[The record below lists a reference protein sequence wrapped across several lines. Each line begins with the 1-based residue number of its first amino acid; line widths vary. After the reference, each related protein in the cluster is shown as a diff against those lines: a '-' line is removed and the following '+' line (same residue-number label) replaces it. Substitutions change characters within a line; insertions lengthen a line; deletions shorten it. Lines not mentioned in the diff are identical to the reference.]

1 MIRHMKKRR
10 VLIVLLCVSLLLMF
24 WHLRS
29 REEIMDYEQI
39 AFNAMVEYV
48 KADLDKD
55 GYEPADYFYK
65 WSDEPEN
72 DITYMNTMLNKD
84 RQLTCVNYYA
94 TDGFKAWQGAV
105 IINNKD
111 LEVVDISSRH
121 IFTSG
126 VTPAMALSTSWREV
140 GKTVNLLQYYEPG
153 FFKENYGVFEGAKTA
168 ENFFL
173 KYLK

>member
-1 MIRHMKKRR
+1 MVQYMKNKRL
-10 VLIVLLCVSLLLMF
+10 LIVLLCVSLLLAF

-84 RQLTCVNYYA
+84 RQLTCVNFYA
-94 TDGFKAWQGAV
+94 TDGFSAWQGAV

-111 LEVVDISSRH
+111 LEVVDISSKH

-140 GKTVNLLQYYEPG
+140 GKMVNLLQYYEPG
-153 FFKENYGVFEGAKTA
+153 FFKENLGFSKLPKRVKI
-168 ENFFL
+168 FF
-173 KYLK
+173 